1 MERTETPLEL
11 SPLRN
16 SIISVFSLCLP
27 TYSTTPS
34 NVIHIVSQVL
44 EILQPFLHALVLDL
58 LLLCIVQHCLDI
70 RQYGLPLLELWA
82 ELLVISNKVE
92 HRVEQLAPQQL
103 QKHRQSSLSNDRHG
117 EIMRR
122 KQKREMKKPNGSS
135 GTGYQRRQ

>member
-16 SIISVFSLCLP
+16 SIISD
-27 TYSTTPS
+27 
-34 NVIHIVSQVL
+34 VIHIVSQVL

-70 RQYGLPLLELWA
+70 GQYGLPLLELWA
-82 ELLVISNKVE
+82 ELLMISNKVE
-92 HRVEQLAPQQL
+92 RRVEQLAPQQL

-122 KQKREMKKPNGSS
+122 KQKRELKKPNGIS
-135 GTGYQRRQ
+135 GTEWRLCIISES